1 MDLLDNAIQIAARAH
16 AGQTRRNGTPYVLH
30 PIRVMLRQQD
40 PEAMIAGVLHDV
52 VEDTDVTLEDLQ
64 REGFSEGVLA
74 AIRLLTHEDDV
85 PYADYVRAIADDPI
99 AHAVKLADLEDN
111 MNVRELPSVTD
122 RDLTR
127 MAKYH
132 KAWQTLS
139 KPE

>member
-1 MDLLDNAIQIAARAH
+1 MDLLDKAIQIAAQAH
-16 AGQTRRNGTPYVLH
+16 AGQTRKNGSPYVLH

-64 REGFSEGVLA
+64 REGFSEDVLA
-74 AIRLLTHEDDV
+74 TIRLLTHEDGV
-85 PYADYVRAIADDPI
+85 PYADYVDAIADNPI
-99 AHAVKLADLEDN
+99 ARAVKLADLEDN

-132 KAWQTLS
+132 KAWQALS